1 MRRISSAL
9 VIVAMTLTAASSL
22 AQGVGSVP
30 LSGKLEVSG
39 SSAMAQ
45 MVTAM
50 AKLFAERHPGVEVNV
65 KTSSSAGGIADAISG
80 KSDIGMASRDLT
92 ESESS
97 LFSIPIAR
105 DGVVF
110 AVNISNPVNDLTKTQ
125 LHDILIGKIVNWKEV
140 GGNNAS
146 IEVGPISDGHASREI
161 VSQHLDIKS
170 SMIKAAQTL
179 DSTSEVLQFV
189 WTHKNAISFVSTGG
203 VERIGRNGTPVKQ
216 VKLDGILPGSG
227 SISDGTW
234 PLSRPFNLITSR
246 VPTGLAKVFIEFALS
261 HEIHDIVKQYD
272 FTPYQ

>member
-1 MRRISSAL
+1 MRRLSLAL
-9 VIVAMTLTAASSL
+9 VIVATTLTAASSL

-39 SSAMAQ
+39 SSAMAP
-45 MVTAM
+45 MATAM
-50 AKLFAERHPGVEVNV
+50 AKMFVERHPGIEVNV
-65 KTSSSAGGIADAISG
+65 KTSSSASGIADTISG
-80 KSDIGMASRDLT
+80 ASDIGMASRDLT

-110 AVNISNPVNDLTKTQ
+110 AVNVSNPVDNLTKAQ
-125 LHDILIGKIVNWKEV
+125 LRDILTGKIGNWKEV
-140 GGNNAS
+140 GGENAP

-161 VSQHLDIKS
+161 VSQHLNIKS
-170 SMIKAAQTL
+170 SMIKEAQSL
-179 DSTSEVLQFV
+179 DSTSDVLQFV
-189 WTHKNAISFVSTGG
+189 LTHKNAISFVSTGG
-203 VERIGRNGTPVKQ
+203 LERFGRSGTPVKP

-234 PLSRPFNLITSR
+234 PLSRPFNLITIR
-246 VPTGLAKVFIEFALS
+246 VPSGLAKGFIEFALS
-261 HEIHDIVKQYD
+261 KEVHDIVKNFD